1 MTHARP
7 EKQLRLIWYCWEHRA
22 CSDMHR
28 HCWCLSASFK
38 LHKVFFNASPS
49 RGAMYLLK
57 CILPLVDQ
65 KSNPSSFIWDA
76 DCHCLPKK
84 ISLSKMFIFFIIPK
98 CSFLDVFKQRMVLCM
113 WVVSQEY
120 LFANYNSDETLIKIC
135 EIFFGYIFDN
145 FLWNCRGATHYFAEV
160 DLRYDQKYWLSK
172 WICQRP
178 CWKRKFNFI
187 TTRRWLWCY
196 SLWNPYTT

>member
-1 MTHARP
+1 MMTFLKKAQCHIKLLLPIFKTLFKYDYQNLIQPPFWNVTHARP

-84 ISLSKMFIFFIIPK
+84 ISLSKMFL
-98 CSFLDVFKQRMVLCM
+98 FLTAHFTNRQ
-113 WVVSQEY
+113 
-120 LFANYNSDETLIKIC
+120 N
-135 EIFFGYIFDN
+135 
-145 FLWNCRGATHYFAEV
+145 
-160 DLRYDQKYWLSK
+160 
-172 WICQRP
+172 
-178 CWKRKFNFI
+178 
-187 TTRRWLWCY
+187 
-196 SLWNPYTT
+196 